1 MVETYSLH
9 ENITRHGIELIHST
23 RISSSHMV
31 ENLFTK
37 IERKKNT
44 EQIPGSTLS
53 SVRILR
59 LFL

>member
-37 IERKKNT
+37 IERKKTQNRFQ
-44 EQIPGSTLS
+44 EALL
-53 SVRILR
+53 VRSES
-59 LFL
+59 